1 MNTIHFIGYSAV
13 HPSTFLFEMV
23 TAPGQYTLIITATPV
38 QFLLDGQWQ
47 EYPAGTAMLYAP
59 GQSICYRA
67 CRDTYQNDWIRFTS
81 DDPLVTQFPL
91 QSIPFPVSDTEY
103 CHHLFKLLTW
113 ETSFATADS
122 DLIIASLLQVLFLR
136 LRQDTTLRQ
145 TIPHASALLHLHK
158 KIYNSPQ
165 LPWTIQAMAQELH
178 LSTGYTQ
185 ILYKQM
191 FHISCMDDVINNRIR
206 LAKEQL
212 LYTEKPIAEIAE
224 ACGYRNVEHFCR
236 QFRRQTDITPG
247 VFRRSCPAFSVSSTD
262 LPQKETASESSSEA
276 VSDYQYTEPAAFISR
291 SHYNVAGPDMPKASF
306 IPGADMPPQTADP
319 QS

>member
-1 MNTIHFIGYSAV
+1 MNIIHFIGYSAV
-13 HPSTFLFEMV
+13 HPSTFQFEMV
-23 TAPGQYTLIITATPV
+23 TAPGQYTLLLTATAV

-47 EYPAGTAMLYAP
+47 EHPAGTAILYAP
-59 GQSICYRA
+59 GQPICYRA
-67 CRDTYQNDWIRFTS
+67 CQETYQNDWIRFTS

-91 QSIPFPVSDTEY
+91 IGIPFPVSDTEY

-113 ETSFATADS
+113 ETSFATTDS
-122 DLIIASLLQVLFLR
+122 DLAIANLLQVLFLR
-136 LRQDTTLRQ
+136 LRQDTTLGPAA
-145 TIPHASALLHLHK
+145 PHASALLHLRK

-165 LPWTIQAMAQELH
+165 LPWNIQSMAQELH

-212 LYTEKPIAEIAE
+212 IYTEKPIAEIAE

-236 QFRRQTDITPG
+236 QFRRQAGITPG
-247 VFRRSCPAFSVSSTD
+247 AFRRSCAIFSAALAE
-262 LPQKETASESSSEA
+262 LPQKETASESSSETA
-276 VSDYQYTEPAAFISR
+276 SDYKYTEPAAFISR
-291 SHYNVAGPDMPKASF
+291 SHYNVAGPDMPKALF
-306 IPGADMPPQTADP
+306 IPEADTSPHTADQ

>member
-13 HPSTFLFEMV
+13 HPSTFRFEMV
-23 TAPGQYTLIITATPV
+23 TAPGQYTLLLTATAA

-47 EYPAGTAMLYAP
+47 EHPAGTAILYAP
-59 GQSICYRA
+59 GQSVCYRA
-67 CRDTYQNDWIRFTS
+67 CRETYQNDWIRFTS
-81 DDPLVTQFPL
+81 DDPLVTRFPL
-91 QSIPFPVSDTEY
+91 TGTPFPVSDTEY

-113 ETSFATADS
+113 ETSLATTDS
-122 DLIIASLLQVLFLR
+122 DLIITNLLQALFLR

-145 TIPHASALLHLHK
+145 ANPHTAALLHLRK

-165 LPWTIQAMAQELH
+165 LPWNIQSMAQELH

-185 ILYKQM
+185 ILYKEM
-191 FHISCMDDVINNRIR
+191 FHISCMDDVIHNRIR

-236 QFRRQTDITPG
+236 QFRRQAGTTPG
-247 VFRRSCPAFSVSSTD
+247 AFRRSGAAFSVSPAD
-262 LPQKETASESSSEA
+262 LPQKEAAPESSSEA
-276 VSDYQYTEPAAFISR
+276 ASDYKYTEPAAFISR
-291 SHYNVAGPDMPKASF
+291 SHYNVAGPDMPKTPF
-306 IPGADMPPQTADP
+306 TAGQ